1 MEKLISKII
10 FVYTIPT
17 VLILSAFFVL
27 QQIKAHGGIKECR
40 EYGFEIDFNPFSEL
54 VDKIFSI
61 IVIFQSIMYVF
72 VYQLLS

>member
-17 VLILSAFFVL
+17 VFILSAFFVL
-27 QQIKAHGGIKECR
+27 QQIKAHGIKESR
-40 EYGFEIDFNPFSEL
+40 EYGFKIDFNPFSEL